1 MNAKDRQAIVTA
13 LESVEIA
20 DATKNFKLLSKGMGY
35 VGPAIDGYEL
45 FFVEL
50 PNAIKNDN

>member
-1 MNAKDRQAIVTA
+1 MNAKDRQAIVIA
-13 LESVEIA
+13 LESVKIA
-20 DATKNFKLLSKGMGY
+20 DAAKNFKRLSKGMGY

-50 PNAIKNDN
+50 PNAIRSDN